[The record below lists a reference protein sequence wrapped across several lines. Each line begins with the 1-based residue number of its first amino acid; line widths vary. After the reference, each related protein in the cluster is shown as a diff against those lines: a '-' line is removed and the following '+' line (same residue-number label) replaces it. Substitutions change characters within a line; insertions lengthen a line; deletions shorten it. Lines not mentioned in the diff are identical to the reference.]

1 MLMPIIHRRITITQ
15 VRKPVKKNLNE
26 ELQWIGSSL
35 GLFNPRDKDKSCFR
49 IFIEM
54 LKATKANKPMSS
66 DELAFKTGLSRGTVV
81 HHLNKMR
88 EAGLIITS
96 EGGYLLRVGKLEAVI
111 DEIQKDMNRACDDMR
126 KIARNIDDKLGL

>member
-1 MLMPIIHRRITITQ
+1 MPIIHRRITITQ

-35 GLFNPRDKDKSCFR
+35 GLFNARDKDKSCFR

-54 LKATKANKPMSS
+54 LKATKVNKPMTS
-66 DELAFKTGLSRGTVV
+66 DQLAYKTGLSRGTVV

-88 EAGLIITS
+88 QAGLIITS

-111 DEIQKDMNRACDDMR
+111 DEIQKDLNRACDDLR
-126 KIARNIDDKLGL
+126 NIARDIDDKLGL

>member
-1 MLMPIIHRRITITQ
+1 MPVIHRRITITQ

-54 LKATKANKPMSS
+54 LKATKVNKPMTS
-66 DELAFKTGLSRGTVV
+66 DQLAYKTGLSRGTVV

-88 EAGLIITS
+88 QAGLIITS

-126 KIARNIDDKLGL
+126 KIARDIDDKLGL

>member
-1 MLMPIIHRRITITQ
+1 MPIIHRRITITQ

-54 LKATKANKPMSS
+54 LKATKVNKPMTS
-66 DELAFKTGLSRGTVV
+66 DQLAYKTGLSRGTVV

-88 EAGLIITS
+88 QAGLIITS

-126 KIARNIDDKLGL
+126 KIARDIDDKLGL